1 MVHIS
6 ISLKDFPFGEQQ
18 VIYIFRQLW
27 VSFIIDFKTLEFLY
41 LNTWFRHCSIYTAR
55 EIKGDSLVF
64 HKYLFS
70 TLCKVLWSTFLPL
83 RYLEINFS
91 LFFYQLFGLSPRL
104 PRHKSETK
112 CKDKLRFTKD
122 SSWSN

>member
-6 ISLKDFPFGEQQ
+6 ILLKDFPFGEQH

-27 VSFIIDFKTLEFLY
+27 VSFIIDFKTFEFLY
-41 LNTWFRHCSIYTAR
+41 LNAWFMHCNIYTAR
-55 EIKGDSLVF
+55 EIKGDGLVF

-70 TLCKVLWSTFLPL
+70 TLCKVLWSTFLPMQ
-83 RYLEINFS
+83 YLEMNFS
-91 LFFYQLFGLSPRL
+91 LFFYQVFGLSPRL
-104 PRHKSETK
+104 TGHKSETK
-112 CKDKLRFTKD
+112 CRDKLRITKD